1 MLSAPLP
8 KLALDWN
15 IFKTNLPSRGG
26 NWCRMSKRGA
36 NYAWKMDGSSPRE
49 RERKTEIRIEAS
61 VSRSVALKMI
71 SISFLLFFF
80 FFLIRHERYDPLTR
94 SPLLYLSTVENER
107 SILVRFIFFPP
118 SARKSNQGLFKH
130 FLQIAQRTIF
140 NSTTFCRARNCFY
153 LHASLHR
160 VHFSTMPRVSLY

>member
-1 MLSAPLP
+1 MVRSRDDILGRCSLLRFLNWLLIETSS
-8 KLALDWN
+8 KLTYL
-15 IFKTNLPSRGG
+15 RGEET
-26 NWCRMSKRGA
+26 GA
-36 NYAWKMDGSSPRE
+36 GCQNVGRITHERWMDPPQE

-107 SILVRFIFFPP
+107 SILVRFIFSPP
-118 SARKSNQGLFKH
+118 PPEKVIRAYSNISYK
-130 FLQIAQRTIF
+130 
-140 NSTTFCRARNCFY
+140 
-153 LHASLHR
+153 
-160 VHFSTMPRVSLY
+160 